1 VTPGDADKKSK
12 KNSLIIATYNWKE
25 ALALVLATVRAQTL
39 LPGEVL
45 VADDGSRDDTR
56 EYLAREAET
65 FPVPLR
71 HFWQEDDGFRKSR
84 ILNEAMAR
92 ATGEYL
98 IEIDGDMML
107 HPEFVRSHM
116 RAARRGWYIQG
127 SRMMLGAAA
136 TARTLAAKKLSAG
149 VLSPGVR
156 NRING
161 IHAPVLSSLSRG
173 EPGPIHR
180 TRGCNISYW
189 REDILRVNGYNEDM
203 EGWGREDTELVA
215 RLMNSGVRRRNLK
228 FAAVSYHLHHRA
240 REKNADAAN
249 LALALQV
256 VRDGVT
262 RCEHG
267 IDRHLTTS

>member
-1 VTPGDADKKSK
+1 MTARFASS
-12 KNSLIIATYNWKE
+12 SLIIATYNWKE
-25 ALALVLATVRAQTL
+25 ALALVLATVRSQTM

-56 EYLAREAET
+56 ELLACEAAT

-71 HFWQEDDGFRKSR
+71 HCWQEDRGFRKGR

-92 ATGEYL
+92 AAGEYL
-98 IEIDGDMML
+98 IAIDGDMLL
-107 HPEFVRSHM
+107 HSGFVRSHM
-116 RAARRGWYIQG
+116 RFARRGWYLQG
-127 SRMMLGAAA
+127 SRMMLGARA
-136 TARTLAAKKLSAG
+136 TARTLAARKRAAG
-149 VLSPGVR
+149 AFSLDVR
-156 NRING
+156 NRVNG
-161 IHAPVLSSLSRG
+161 IHAPWLSPLVRG
-173 EPGPIHR
+173 DRGPINR
-180 TRGCNISYW
+180 TRGCNVSYW
-189 REDILRVNGYNEDM
+189 RDDIVRVNGYNEDM

-240 REKNADAAN
+240 SPTDADAAN
-249 LALALQV
+249 FELVLNV

-267 IDRHLTTS
+267 IDRHLSAA

>member
-1 VTPGDADKKSK
+1 MTGSASEKDGN
-12 KNSLIIATYNWKE
+12 NSLIIATYNWKE
-25 ALALVLATVRAQTL
+25 ALALVLATIRAQSV

-45 VADDGSRDDTR
+45 IADDGSRDDTR
-56 EYLAREAET
+56 ELVVREAET

-84 ILNEAMAR
+84 IVNEAMAR

-107 HPEFVRSHM
+107 HPEFVRSHL

-127 SRMMLGAAA
+127 SRMMLGEAA
-136 TARTLAAKKLSAG
+136 TARTLATRALAAG
-149 VLSPGVR
+149 PLSPGVR

-161 IHAPVLSSLSRG
+161 IHAPFLSRFSRG
-173 EPGPIHR
+173 EQGPIHR

-228 FAAVSYHLHHRA
+228 FAAVSYHLHHGA
-240 REKNADAAN
+240 REKDADAAN

-256 VRDGVT
+256 ARDGIT
-262 RCEHG
+262 RCAHG
-267 IDRHLTTS
+267 IDRHLAAE

>member
-1 VTPGDADKKSK
+1 MTARFAGS
-12 KNSLIIATYNWKE
+12 SLIIATYNWKE
-25 ALALVLATVRAQTL
+25 ALALVLASVRVQTI

-56 EYLAREAET
+56 ELLARESAT

-71 HFWQEDDGFRKSR
+71 HCWQEDRGFRKGR

-92 ATGEYL
+92 AAGEYL
-98 IEIDGDMML
+98 IAIDGDMLL
-107 HPEFVRSHM
+107 HPAFVQSHV
-116 RAARRGWYIQG
+116 RFARRGWYLQG
-127 SRMMLGAAA
+127 SRMMLGERA
-136 TARTLAAKKLSAG
+136 TARTFAAGKRAAGALSAD
-149 VLSPGVR
+149 VR

-161 IHAPVLSSLSRG
+161 IHAPFLSPLARG
-173 EPGPIHR
+173 DRGPINR

-189 REDILRVNGYNEDM
+189 REDIVRVNGYNEDM

-228 FAAVSYHLHHRA
+228 FAAVSYHLHHRM
-240 REKNADAAN
+240 RPTDSDAAN
-249 LALALQV
+249 FDLVLKV

-267 IDRHLTTS
+267 IDRHIAAA

>member
-1 VTPGDADKKSK
+1 MPGFAS
-12 KNSLIIATYNWKE
+12 NSLIIATYNWKE
-25 ALALVLATVRAQTL
+25 ALALVLATVRAQTV

-56 EYLAREAET
+56 EFLVRETAT

-71 HFWQEDDGFRKSR
+71 HVWQEDDGFRKGR

-92 ATGEYL
+92 ACGEYL
-98 IEIDGDMML
+98 IAIDGDML
-107 HPEFVRSHM
+107 THPDFVRSHL
-116 RAARRGWYIQG
+116 RFARRGWYIQG
-127 SRMMLGAAA
+127 SRMMLGEAA
-136 TARTLAAKKLSAG
+136 TARTLTAGRRAAGA
-149 VLSPGVR
+149 LSPNVR

-161 IHAPVLSSLSRG
+161 VHAPFLSWFSRG
-173 EPGPIHR
+173 EPGPIYR

-189 REDILRVNGYNEDM
+189 RDDIVRVNGYNEDM

-240 REKNADAAN
+240 RSTDADAAN
-249 LALALQV
+249 FELVLKV

-267 IDRHLTTS
+267 LDHHLAGG

>member
-1 VTPGDADKKSK
+1 VTSGSAS
-12 KNSLIIATYNWKE
+12 NSLIIATYNWRE
-25 ALALVLATVRAQTL
+25 ALALVLATVRAQSV

-45 VADDGSRDDTR
+45 VADDGSGDDTR
-56 EYLAREAET
+56 ALVLREAET

-98 IEIDGDMML
+98 IALDGDMLL
-107 HPEFVRSHM
+107 HREFVRSHL
-116 RAARRGWYIQG
+116 RAASRNSYIQG
-127 SRMMLGAAA
+127 SRMMLGETA
-136 TARTLAAKKLSAG
+136 TSRTLAAGKLSVGA
-149 VLSPGVR
+149 LSPNVR

-161 IHAPVLSSLSRG
+161 IHAPFLSRFFRG

-180 TRGCNISYW
+180 TRGCNISFW
-189 REDILRVNGYNEDM
+189 KEDILRVNGYNEDM
-203 EGWGREDTELVA
+203 EGWGREDTELIA

-240 REKNADAAN
+240 REKDSDAEN
-249 LALALQV
+249 LALALKV

-262 RCEHG
+262 RCDHG
-267 IDRHLTTS
+267 IDRHLANA

>member
-1 VTPGDADKKSK
+1 MKRSRPAS
-12 KNSLIIATYNWKE
+12 SLIIATYDWKE
-25 ALALVLATVRAQTL
+25 ALALVLETVREQKE

-45 VADDGSRDDTR
+45 IADDGSPADTR
-56 EYLAREAET
+56 ELVLLQAED

-71 HFWQEDDGFRKSR
+71 HLWQEDAGFRKGR

-92 ATGEYL
+92 AAGEYL
-98 IEIDGDMML
+98 IAIDGDML
-107 HPEFVRSHM
+107 IHPEFVRSHL
-116 RAARRGWYIQG
+116 RLARPGWYIQG
-127 SRMMLGAAA
+127 SRMMLGERA
-136 TARTLAAKKLSAG
+136 TARTLAAGRLRAGALSRD
-149 VLSPGVR
+149 VR

-161 IHAPVLSSLSRG
+161 IHAPVFSILSRG
-173 EPGPIHR
+173 ERGPIYR
-180 TRGCNISYW
+180 TRGCNISFW
-189 REDILRVNGYNEDM
+189 RDDIVRVNGYNEDM

-240 REKNADAAN
+240 RPTDADAAN
-249 LALALQV
+249 FELVLKV

-267 IDRHLTTS
+267 IDRHMTGAC